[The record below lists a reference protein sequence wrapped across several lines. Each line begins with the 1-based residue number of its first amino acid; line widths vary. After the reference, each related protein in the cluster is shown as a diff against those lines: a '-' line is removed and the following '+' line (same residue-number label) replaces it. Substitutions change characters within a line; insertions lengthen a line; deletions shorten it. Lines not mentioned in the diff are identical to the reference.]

1 MSSSQS
7 RRLSQGRHQAA
18 ACGLAGTV
26 DRGGEADRSGGHS
39 REARPD
45 AIGQGSKAE
54 ATNRVPRPSRGR
66 STARMNPTVM
76 AAAAAPNKMSRKAL
90 LPELWIRRPAH
101 PISKA
106 HKAHSSPNHPGAAV
120 GLSFCQS
127 GNILSAKFRSLLS

>member
-7 RRLSQGRHQAA
+7 RRLSQGRHQAG

-90 LPELWIRRPAH
+90 LPELWLTHDLGVVPSPGTIDEAPFALPGFGPA
-101 PISKA
+101 
-106 HKAHSSPNHPGAAV
+106 
-120 GLSFCQS
+120 
-127 GNILSAKFRSLLS
+127 